1 MFRAAWNQGDE
12 NMIQLYAMGSP
23 NVVKVYVALEE
34 MGLPYAVTPVDV
46 FGGQQF
52 SADFVRLN
60 PNAKVPVIHDPDGLG
75 GPRTVF
81 ESGAILMYLAEKSGK
96 FLPTDP
102 ASRYDVLQWLMVQ
115 MTGLGP
121 MSGQLV
127 HFLRFAP
134 AGNDYAKSRYA
145 TQVRRVYESLDQ
157 RLAGNAFLGGAK
169 YSIADMATF
178 PWTRMA
184 EMLLGEDAKNYPNV
198 LRWNATV
205 GARPAVQRALA
216 QADAVRTVTTQFD
229 KAEAEKVDRMMGR
242 GQYALA

>member
-1 MFRAAWNQGDE
+1 
-12 NMIQLYAMGSP
+12 MIQLYAMGSP
-23 NVVKVYVALEE
+23 NVVKIYVALEE
-34 MGLPYAVTPVDV
+34 MGLPYEVHPVDV

-52 SADFVRLN
+52 SVDFVRLN
-60 PNAKVPVIHDPDGLG
+60 PNAKVPVIHDPEGLG

-81 ESGAILMYLAEKSGK
+81 ESGAILIYLAEKSGK
-96 FLPTDP
+96 FLPTTP
-102 ASRYDVLQWLMVQ
+102 AERYETLQWLMVQ

-145 TQVRRVYESLDQ
+145 TQVRKVYEALDQ
-157 RLAGNAFLGGAK
+157 RLGGNAFLAGAE
-169 YSIADMATF
+169 YTIADMATF

-198 LRWNATV
+198 LRWNTTIA
-205 GARPAVQRALA
+205 ARPAVVRALA
-216 QADAVRTVTTQFD
+216 QTDAVRARTTQFD
-229 KAEAEKVDRMMGR
+229 KAEADKVDRMMGR

>member
-1 MFRAAWNQGDE
+1 
-12 NMIQLYAMGSP
+12 MIQLYAMGSP
-23 NVVKVYVALEE
+23 NVVKIYIALEE
-34 MGLPYAVTPVDV
+34 MGLPYDVRPVDV
-46 FGGQQF
+46 FGGEQF
-52 SADFVRLN
+52 SAEFRRLN

-75 GPRTVF
+75 GPRTIF
-81 ESGAILMYLAEKSGK
+81 ESGAILIYLAEKSGK
-96 FLPTDP
+96 FLPT
-102 ASRYDVLQWLMVQ
+102 ATAARYEALQWLMVQ

-145 TQVRRVYESLDQ
+145 TQVRRVYESLNE
-157 RLAGNAFLGGAK
+157 RLADNAFLAGAD
-169 YSIADMATF
+169 YTIADMATF

-198 LRWNATV
+198 LRWNAANA
-205 GARPAVQRALA
+205 ARPGVIRALKMV
-216 QADAVRTVTTQFD
+216 DDVRARTTQFD
-229 KAEAEKVDRMMGR
+229 KAEADKVDRMMGR

>member
-1 MFRAAWNQGDE
+1 
-12 NMIQLYAMGSP
+12 MIQLYAMGSP

-34 MGLPYAVTPVDV
+34 MDLPYEVHPVDV
-46 FGGQQF
+46 FSGQQF

-75 GPRTVF
+75 GPRTIF
-81 ESGAILMYLAEKSGK
+81 ESGAILIYLAEKSGK
-96 FLPTDP
+96 FLPTAP
-102 ASRYDVLQWLMVQ
+102 AARYETLQWLMVQ

-134 AGNDYAKSRYA
+134 PGNDYAKSRYA

-157 RLAGNAFLGGAK
+157 RLAGNEFLAGAE
-169 YSIADMATF
+169 YTIADMATF
-178 PWTRMA
+178 PWTRLA

-198 LRWNATV
+198 LRWNAAIA
-205 GARPAVQRALA
+205 ARPAVVRALA
-216 QADAVRTVTTQFD
+216 QTDAVRARTTQFD
-229 KAEAEKVDRMMGR
+229 KAEADKIDRMMGR
-242 GQYALA
+242 GQYAQA

>member
-1 MFRAAWNQGDE
+1 
-12 NMIQLYAMGSP
+12 MIQLYAMGSP

-34 MGLPYAVTPVDV
+34 MDLPYEVHPVDV
-46 FGGQQF
+46 FSGQQF

-75 GPRTVF
+75 GPRTIF
-81 ESGAILMYLAEKSGK
+81 ESGAILIYLAEKSGK
-96 FLPTDP
+96 FLPTAP
-102 ASRYDVLQWLMVQ
+102 AARYETLQWLMVQ

-134 AGNDYAKSRYA
+134 PGNDYAKSRYA

-157 RLAGNAFLGGAK
+157 RLAGNEFLAGAE
-169 YSIADMATF
+169 YTIADMATF
-178 PWTRMA
+178 PWTRLA

-198 LRWNATV
+198 LRWNAAIAV
-205 GARPAVQRALA
+205 RPAVVRALA
-216 QADAVRTVTTQFD
+216 QTDAVRARTTQFD
-229 KAEAEKVDRMMGR
+229 KAEADKIDRMMGR
-242 GQYALA
+242 GQYAQA